1 MDGKFRDVREG
12 GVRWHRVPGPQVQS
26 ERRETDH
33 VGSPFWWVESGLSMD
48 SGVLGQI
55 PALWSACRVTSCRS
69 LASSELST
77 PTVRGDPHEGLNRLR
92 RVVCNP
98 LKDRLGFFVC
108 FWLGAVFFA
117 VFF

>member
-1 MDGKFRDVREG
+1 MDGKCRGMRKG

-55 PALWSACRVTSCRS
+55 PALWSACRATSCWS
-69 LASSELST
+69 LACSELST
-77 PTVRGDPHEGLNRLR
+77 LTVRGDPREGLNHLG

-98 LKDRLGFFVC
+98 LKDCLGFFCLFLV
-108 FWLGAVFFA
+108 GGSFFCCI
-117 VFF
+117 F